1 MLTISKALSS
11 AQAQTYHAKEFTSAE
26 QNYWK
31 QDGAVVGEWQGKLAE
46 RFGLAGAVDAQH
58 FARLSEGQNPIT
70 GEQLVRHRSGQSYT
84 TSDGTTVKP
93 VEENAAEAASD
104 AGKNTGA
111 EADNI
116 VNAEE
121 PTQTTL
127 DFITN

>member
-1 MLTISKALSS
+1 LPDLHAFIKYENYVTGFSFPYLDIEGHQIPFERRHLPDEKLTFDPKNIKAKARDGTATPPS
-11 AQAQTYHAKEFTSAE
+11 ALPATPRA
-26 QNYWK
+26 
-31 QDGAVVGEWQGKLAE
+31 
-46 RFGLAGAVDAQH
+46 AVDLEA
-58 FARLSEGQNPIT
+58 
-70 GEQLVRHRSGQSYT
+70 
-84 TSDGTTVKP
+84 KP
-93 VEENAAEAASD
+93 VEENAAGAAPD

>member
-1 MLTISKALSS
+1 VMESEISGLPDLHAFIKYENYVTGFSFPYLDIEGHQIPFERRHLQDEKLTFDPKNIKAK
-11 AQAQTYHAKEFTSAE
+11 AR
-26 QNYWK
+26 
-31 QDGAVVGEWQGKLAE
+31 DGTAAPPPALPAAP
-46 RFGLAGAVDAQH
+46 RAAVDLEA
-58 FARLSEGQNPIT
+58 
-70 GEQLVRHRSGQSYT
+70 
-84 TSDGTTVKP
+84 KP
-93 VEENAAEAASD
+93 VEENAAAAAPD